1 MPLGEDPLPVTI
13 SLLQFTSQ
21 MTRAGMAGEQ
31 SGWTQ
36 WMLEP
41 EDQDLHLALPLSG
54 RVAWEWTLT
63 IRSAEK
69 C

>member
-54 RVAWEWTLT
+54 
-63 IRSAEK
+63 
-69 C
+69 